1 MSKRTKAVS
10 SVRGAAS
17 AAGGAHLTQQARIM
31 IMTRLVDALYDRGT
45 QVTGIDGP
53 RERHIVAYLD
63 ARKDEGVSVRTLQN
77 EASAIRTSL
86 SAAGRGQAAAS
97 KRLSND
103 ALGIS
108 GGSRMGT
115 NTAASFDQFQR
126 GLHAAYQRDAGLA
139 VCLKLERTLGLR
151 GAEAVHSGKSLRGW
165 EKQLVKGERVYVVHG
180 TKGGRP
186 RYSEPADREKA
197 LEAVRE
203 ARLLAEQRGGHLLEK
218 ASLKQAY
225 TYYRNEMNRHIRP
238 AAGVTPH
245 ALRYAYTKDLLA
257 RYQAE
262 GHDRAE
268 ALSITSTDLGHGD
281 ERGRFVADVYD
292 Q

>member
-1 MSKRTKAVS
+1 MSKRTKAIA
-10 SVRGAAS
+10 SVRGAAK
-17 AAGGAHLTQQARIM
+17 AAGGAHLTRQARAM
-31 IMTRLVDALYDRGT
+31 IMTRLVDTLYDRGI
-45 QVTGIDGP
+45 QVTGIDGL

-63 ARKDEGVSVRTLQN
+63 ARKDEGVRIRTLQN

-86 SAAGRGQAAAS
+86 SASDRKQAAAS
-97 KRLSND
+97 KGLSND

-115 NTAASFDQFQR
+115 NTAATLDQFTR
-126 GLHAAYQRDAGLA
+126 GLQAAYQRDPGLA

-151 GAEAVHSGKSLRGW
+151 GAEAVHSCKSLRDW
-165 EKQLVKGERVYVVHG
+165 EKQLAKGERVYVLHG

-186 RYSEPADREKA
+186 RYSQPADREKA
-197 LEAVRE
+197 VEAVRE
-203 ARLLAEQRGGHLLEK
+203 ARLLAKQRGGHLLEK

-225 TYYRNEMNRHIRP
+225 TYYRNSMHRYISP
-238 AAGVTPH
+238 AAGATPH
-245 ALRYAYTKDLLA
+245 ALRYAYTRDLLA
-257 RYQAE
+257 HYEAE

-281 ERGRFVADVYD
+281 GRGRFVEDVYG

>member
-1 MSKRTKAVS
+1 MSKRTKAIA
-10 SVRGAAS
+10 SVRGAAE
-17 AAGGAHLTQQARIM
+17 AAGGAHLTREARGM
-31 IMTRLVDALYDRGT
+31 IMTRLVNALYDRGI
-45 QVTGIDGP
+45 QVTGIDGL
-53 RERHIVAYLD
+53 RERHIVGYLD
-63 ARKDEGVSVRTLQN
+63 ARKDEGVAVRTLQN

-97 KRLSND
+97 KGLSNK

-115 NTAASFDQFQR
+115 NTAATFDQVQR
-126 GLHAAYQRDAGLA
+126 GLEAAYQRDAGLA

-151 GAEAVHSGKSLRGW
+151 GAEAVHSGKSLRDW
-165 EKQLVKGERVYVVHG
+165 EKRLAQGERVYVVHG

-186 RYSEPADREKA
+186 RYSAPADREKA
-197 LEAVRE
+197 MEAVRE
-203 ARLLAEQRGGHLLEK
+203 ARQLANQRGGHLIEK
-218 ASLKQAY
+218 PTLKQAY
-225 TYYRNEMNRHIRP
+225 KFYTNEMHRHISP

-245 ALRYAYTKDLLA
+245 ALRYAYTKDMLA
-257 RYQAE
+257 HYEVE
-262 GHDRAE
+262 GNDRAE

-281 ERGRFVADVYD
+281 KRGRFVEDVYD